1 MKVLEYFPDL
11 LQDKFRDSFSS
22 LNDWEQSMI
31 VSSLQRVA
39 RFIDAEQIDAAPII
53 DYGELNQEPSEFKD
67 LVEESTTSED
77 FKINFKFL
85 GIMQTLLR
93 VSYNGSLPQPSKLMM
108 PVRFRLPAPTHFMKL
123 CLNLIYLMQL
133 NLRIK
138 PFSIWYLI
146 Y

>member
-1 MKVLEYFPDL
+1 MKVLESSPDL

-67 LVEESTTSED
+67 LVEERTTSED
-77 FKINFKFL
+77 F
-85 GIMQTLLR
+85 QD
-93 VSYNGSLPQPSKLMM
+93 
-108 PVRFRLPAPTHFMKL
+108 
-123 CLNLIYLMQL
+123 
-133 NLRIK
+133 
-138 PFSIWYLI
+138 
-146 Y
+146 

>member
-1 MKVLEYFPDL
+1 MKVLESSPDL

-67 LVEESTTSED
+67 LVEEQTTSED
-77 FKINFKFL
+77 F
-85 GIMQTLLR
+85 QD
-93 VSYNGSLPQPSKLMM
+93 
-108 PVRFRLPAPTHFMKL
+108 
-123 CLNLIYLMQL
+123 
-133 NLRIK
+133 
-138 PFSIWYLI
+138 
-146 Y
+146 

>member
-1 MKVLEYFPDL
+1 MKVLESSPDL

-67 LVEESTTSED
+67 LVEELTTSED
-77 FKINFKFL
+77 F
-85 GIMQTLLR
+85 QD
-93 VSYNGSLPQPSKLMM
+93 
-108 PVRFRLPAPTHFMKL
+108 
-123 CLNLIYLMQL
+123 
-133 NLRIK
+133 
-138 PFSIWYLI
+138 
-146 Y
+146 

>member
-1 MKVLEYFPDL
+1 MKVLESSPDL

-67 LVEESTTSED
+67 LVEENTTSED
-77 FKINFKFL
+77 F
-85 GIMQTLLR
+85 QD
-93 VSYNGSLPQPSKLMM
+93 
-108 PVRFRLPAPTHFMKL
+108 
-123 CLNLIYLMQL
+123 
-133 NLRIK
+133 
-138 PFSIWYLI
+138 
-146 Y
+146 

>member
-1 MKVLEYFPDL
+1 MKVLESSPDL

-67 LVEESTTSED
+67 LVEEPRTSED
-77 FKINFKFL
+77 F
-85 GIMQTLLR
+85 QD
-93 VSYNGSLPQPSKLMM
+93 
-108 PVRFRLPAPTHFMKL
+108 
-123 CLNLIYLMQL
+123 
-133 NLRIK
+133 
-138 PFSIWYLI
+138 
-146 Y
+146 

>member
-1 MKVLEYFPDL
+1 MKVLESSPDL

-67 LVEESTTSED
+67 LVEEATTSED
-77 FKINFKFL
+77 F
-85 GIMQTLLR
+85 QD
-93 VSYNGSLPQPSKLMM
+93 
-108 PVRFRLPAPTHFMKL
+108 
-123 CLNLIYLMQL
+123 
-133 NLRIK
+133 
-138 PFSIWYLI
+138 
-146 Y
+146 